1 MAGERAL
8 PGLGLRAYWTV
19 GSNDWETEHD
29 PDTRLLSIL
38 CQCRAKS
45 RVTNLPGSPANGDIY
60 VIPVGQTDENKIAAR
75 DNGAWVLIAPL
86 EGFLVWIED
95 TNEFVYWSGSAWTV
109 LDTGGGGGAPTEVV
123 VINKTASHTLELSDA
138 SGYVRMNVASANNL
152 TVPPNGTVA
161 FAVGAVIQVRQVG
174 AGQTTVVAGAGVT
187 INTSETLKARKQGST
202 LTLVKVGTNEWDLT
216 GDVEV
221 AP

>member
-8 PGLGLRAYWTV
+8 PGLGLRAYWTP

-29 PDTRLLSIL
+29 PDTRLLSVLVQAAVI
-38 CQCRAKS
+38 S
-45 RVTNLPGSPANGDIY
+45 RTTNLPGSPANGNIY
-60 VIPVGQTDENKIAAR
+60 IVPVGQTDENKIAAR
-75 DNGAWVLIAPL
+75 DNGVWVYIVPK
-86 EGFLVWIED
+86 EGHLVHVND
-95 TNEFVYWSGSAWTV
+95 TDEFVKWTGSAWGV
-109 LDTGGGGGAPTEVV
+109 LSSGGSAPTEVV

-138 SGYVRMNVASANNL
+138 SGYVRMNVASTNNL
-152 TVPPNGTVA
+152 TVPPNGTAA
-161 FAVGAVIQVRQVG
+161 FTVGAVIQVRQVG

-216 GDVEV
+216 GDLEV

>member
-8 PGLGLRAYWTV
+8 PGLGLRAYWTP

-38 CQCRAKS
+38 VQAAVIS
-45 RVTNLPGSPANGDIY
+45 RTTNLPTGANGDIY
-60 VIPVGQTDENKIAAR
+60 IVPVGQANENQIAAK
-75 DNGAWVLIAPL
+75 DNGAWVYIVPK
-86 EGFLVWIED
+86 EGHLVHVND
-95 TNEFVYWSGSAWTV
+95 TDEFVKWTGSAWEV
-109 LDTGGGGGAPTEVV
+109 LDAGGGGSAPTEVV

-138 SGYVRMNVASANNL
+138 SGYIRMNVASANNL

-161 FAVGAVIQVRQVG
+161 FAVGAVVQVRQVG
-174 AGQTTVVAGAGVT
+174 VGQTTVVAGSGVT
-187 INTSETLKARKQGST
+187 VNTAETLKARKQGST

-216 GDVEV
+216 GDLEV

>member
-8 PGLGLRAYWTV
+8 PGLGLRAYWTP

-38 CQCRAKS
+38 VQAAVIS
-45 RVTNLPGSPANGDIY
+45 RTTNLPGSPANGNIY
-60 VIPVGQTDENKIAAR
+60 IVPVGQTNENQIAAR
-75 DNGAWVLIAPL
+75 DNGAWVYIVPK
-86 EGFLVWIED
+86 EGHLVHVND
-95 TNEFVYWSGSAWTV
+95 TDEFVKWTGSAWEV
-109 LDTGGGGGAPTEVV
+109 LSSGGGSAPTEVV

-138 SGYVRMNVASANNL
+138 SGYVRMNVASAHNL

-174 AGQTTVVAGAGVT
+174 VGQTTVVAGAGVT

-216 GDVEV
+216 GDLEV

>member
-8 PGLGLRAYWTV
+8 PGLGLRAYWTP

-38 CQCRAKS
+38 VQAAVIS
-45 RVTNLPGSPANGDIY
+45 RTTNLPGSPANGNIY
-60 VIPVGQTDENKIAAR
+60 IVPVGQTNENQIAAR
-75 DNGAWVLIAPL
+75 DNGAWVYIVPK
-86 EGFLVWIED
+86 EGHLVHVND
-95 TNEFVYWSGSAWTV
+95 TDEFVKWTGSAWEV
-109 LDTGGGGGAPTEVV
+109 LSSGGGSAPTEVV

-138 SGYVRMNVASANNL
+138 SGYVRMNVASAHNL

-161 FAVGAVIQVRQVG
+161 FVVGAVIQVRQVG
-174 AGQTTVVAGAGVT
+174 VGQTTVVAGAGVT

-216 GDVEV
+216 GDLEV